1 MTKLLLL
8 FVAVGSSFI
17 LSAQQTPQTDSLKE
31 YTGSYKFPE
40 GSDVTEIKV
49 VVENGALWANSVKG
63 NSELKKIE
71 KDVFEVVSY
80 TGTATF
86 KRDEKGKVNGL
97 HIEVGRL
104 IMDGTKSEEPSP
116 GKEINRNDRQIDK
129 KI

>member
-1 MTKLLLL
+1 MRKFLL
-8 FVAVGSSFI
+8 FFFATGSSFI
-17 LSAQQTPQTDSLKE
+17 LSAQQTPPADSLKE

-49 VVENGALWANSVKG
+49 VAENGVLWANSVKG

-86 KRDEKGKVNGL
+86 KRDEKGKVNVL

-116 GKEINRNDRQIDK
+116 QQSDKLQRSPNR
-129 KI
+129 

>member
-1 MTKLLLL
+1 MRKLLL
-8 FVAVGSSFI
+8 FFFAISSSFI

-40 GSDVTEIKV
+40 GSEVTEIKV
-49 VVENGALWANSVKG
+49 VVENGVLWANSDKG

-86 KRDEKGKVNGL
+86 KRDANGKIKVL
-97 HIEVGRL
+97 HIEVGNL
-104 IMDGTKSEEPSP
+104 IMDGTKSEEPSSQQ
-116 GKEINRNDRQIDK
+116 NDRLQRSPK
-129 KI
+129 K